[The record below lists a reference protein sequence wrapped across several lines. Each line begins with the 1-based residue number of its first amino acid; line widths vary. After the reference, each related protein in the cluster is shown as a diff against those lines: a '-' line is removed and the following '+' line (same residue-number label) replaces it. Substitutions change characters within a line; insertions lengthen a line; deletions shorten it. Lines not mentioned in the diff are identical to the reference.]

1 MPTSFGNVCTCK
13 AVGYVRPSLPLT
25 TPGDPAMPKTAV
37 RPSKISETRRENL
50 RKLIAERGGAN
61 ALAKALGYTNASFL
75 SQMCGPT
82 PMREVTEKTAR
93 SFEAKLGLP
102 SGTLDRENAATASPA
117 AALSPAEV
125 PLTVDV
131 IRLVG
136 KVLEDEGLNLPPMRF
151 ADVVALA
158 LTDTVEHGG
167 KPRPEMIRS
176 VVKLLK

>member
-1 MPTSFGNVCTCK
+1 
-13 AVGYVRPSLPLT
+13 
-25 TPGDPAMPKTAV
+25 MPKTAV
-37 RPSKISETRRENL
+37 RPTQLAEVRRENL
-50 RKLIAERGGAN
+50 RRLIAERGGAN
-61 ALAKALGYTNASFL
+61 ALAKALGYTNASFI
-75 SQMCGPT
+75 SQMCGPK

-93 SFEAKLGLP
+93 SFEAKLGLA
-102 SGTLDRENAATASPA
+102 SGTLDRASGSTASPV
-117 AALSPAEV
+117 AALSPSEV

-136 KVLEDEGLNLPPMRF
+136 KVLEDEGMQLGPMRF